1 MSGNDKIGDF
11 GEKIGGAR
19 KDLFSDEIRS
29 RGLSYSDVGNW
40 TEIEKDKYISK
51 KYVWS
56 PPDYQKLVDEGTSL
70 RAAYF
75 IKRVY
80 DSLPAKPPNGS
91 SESNRKGY
99 IDTVT
104 DIKERCAAIK
114 TDSNIKEFAGNVRR
128 DYDLYMSDWYYSERN
143 SFGCFTGKFRKAIT
157 VSDSLYELDRDI
169 VKKQFLYTDEQKVLS
184 EYKILKYDGS
194 NVSVDKEIDC
204 MAIKRGA
211 STYYSYRNDESFT
224 NLSNWQ
230 KDSYF
235 ILDRRNRVVGIN
247 LSTVDE
253 AKAFAVKF
261 DKELADGAEKSKGK
275 NRKTRFKP
283 PQLDSIKRTGEDY
296 RNSRD
301 ISGDDM
307 LKDLGFR
314 GGEFGNWEN
323 QNNRQHNLNMS
334 YDAFRDL
341 AKALGISDSDVSL
354 GGELAIA
361 YGARGRSSAAAHF
374 EPDRN
379 VINLTKTNGAGAL
392 GHEWGHAL
400 DYYLA
405 RNSGAKTV
413 HLSEGAYKKDSPMFE
428 LMQTIKYRN
437 GSFSDFYKDAKKMDR
452 LHSKTDKGYWASDV
466 ELFARAFHCYVMDKL
481 KPERSDYLCGLAET
495 SSVDDKGNSVLT
507 YPAGEERKDI
517 NEQFDKLIGDLKE
530 KGLLHNIEKSKPQ
543 VLESSAAYRNVQN
556 EYEQISFDDVLSANV
571 TDKALREV
579 RPTLF
584 SIEQNGMR
592 REYINGENSLF
603 ELLDTSSR
611 QTPYLQLM
619 KCGKEIGSDRYAEIQ
634 QSKDFRCS
642 VDINL
647 DEKTVTVY
655 KVNGSFSEPDRT
667 ETNSSI
673 DTYDLDKIKGLVN
686 EIHSEASDRELRD
699 KLLDERIGNCK
710 SKDIALDAPE
720 SLEKDNEIMSGTPER
735 SDALISK
742 ENPPLTEEKI
752 LEMAAKIQRNIS
764 ENKRFSADLDKYL
777 ANPNTEIFPIKIGT
791 TPNSLSIA
799 GADPSLDIVI
809 NPSTVKKCM
818 SEPDTHYHGHG
829 LSAELMKLIPVELR
843 NPTMIFKGSKSN
855 SLVAITELKD
865 YEQRGIMIAVSLNEM
880 KNHHEVNRISSVYG
894 RNNMTNY
901 LKAQIEQGNLIAAN
915 KEKANEMLQTIGLQL
930 PLEETFISFD
940 NSITY
945 SLDNVNYPQAD
956 LTKNIQSKETSEL
969 FSVSD
974 SQKAN
979 PIKSAVKEEKNQV
992 KIRCFSENDGVYRAH
1007 ILHDGEKQWRIV
1019 RSEDGKLYVTTG
1031 SKRNNDLKKHYLNN
1045 EQADRFRDFVMN
1057 GVRTVEN
1064 NASVNKSI
1072 PASAKLRIKKL

>member
-104 DIKERCAAIK
+104 DIKKRCATVK
-114 TDSNIKEFAGNVRR
+114 TDSDIRAFAGNVRR
-128 DYDLYMSDWYYSERN
+128 DYELYGSNWYYSERN
-143 SFGCFTGKFRKAIT
+143 SFGCFTGKFRKAVT
-157 VSDSLYELDRDI
+157 VSDSLYELDREI
-169 VKKQFLYTDEQKVLS
+169 AKKQFLYTDEQKALS
-184 EYKILKYDGS
+184 EYNILKYDGS
-194 NVSVDKEIDC
+194 NVAVDKEINC
-204 MAIKRGA
+204 IAIKRGY

-224 NLSNWQ
+224 DLSGWQ

-253 AKAFAVKF
+253 AKAFAVRL
-261 DKELADGAEKSKGK
+261 DKELAGGAEKSKGK
-275 NRKTRFKP
+275 SRKTRFKP
-283 PQLDSIKRTGEDY
+283 PQLEGIKRTGEDY

-301 ISGDDM
+301 ISGDNM

-323 QNNRQHNLNMS
+323 QNDRQHNLNMS

-341 AKALGISDSDVSL
+341 AKALGIYDSDVSL

-405 RNSGAKTV
+405 RNSEVKTTF
-413 HLSEGAYKKDSPMFE
+413 LSEGAYKKDSPMFE

-437 GSFSDFYKDAKKMDR
+437 GSFSDFYRNSKIMDR

-481 KPERSDYLCGLAET
+481 KPDWSDYLCGLAET
-495 SSVDDKGNSVLT
+495 SSIDNKGNPVLT

-530 KGLLHNIEKSKPQ
+530 KGLLHSIEKSKPQ
-543 VLESSAAYRNVQN
+543 VLESSAAYQNVQN

-634 QSKDFRCS
+634 QSENLRSS
-642 VDINL
+642 VDFNF
-647 DEKTVTVY
+647 DDKTVQLY
-655 KVNGSFSEPDRT
+655 KVNGSYSEPDRT

-673 DTYDLDKIKGLVN
+673 DTYDLDKIKELVN
-686 EIHSEASDRELRD
+686 EICGETTDRELRD
-699 KLLDERIGNCK
+699 KLFDERIGNCK

-735 SDALISK
+735 SDGLKPK

-752 LEMAAKIQRNIS
+752 LEMAAKIR
-764 ENKRFSADLDKYL
+764 ENRQEDKRFADRLNEFLKSNEKSTEFLYVGNTSNAL
-777 ANPNTEIFPIKIGT
+777 AV
-791 TPNSLSIA
+791 S
-799 GADPSLDIVI
+799 GANKDLEIVI
-809 NPSTVKKCM
+809 SPKTVAKCM
-818 SEPDTHYHGHG
+818 AEPSEHYHGHG
-829 LSAELMKLIPVELR
+829 LNQAIMEQLPKELR
-843 NPTMIFKGSKSN
+843 NPVMIFKGSAEN
-855 SLVAITELKD
+855 SLVAITELAD
-865 YEQRGIMIAVSLNEM
+865 NEQRRIMIAVSLSE
-880 KNHHEVNRISSVYG
+880 KDKRHEVNRISSVYG
-894 RNNMTNY
+894 RNNMNNY
-901 LKAQIEQGNLIAAN
+901 LQAQMTKGNLIAVN
-915 KEKANEMLQTIGLQL
+915 KEKANEMLQSAGLQL

-945 SLDNVNYPQAD
+945 SFDNVNYPQAD